1 MTDLALSASPST
13 PHAPNPNLAE
23 KSRDC
28 QRAMSA
34 RARRH
39 GRGWQGT
46 DGRADG
52 AARARTVPRPG
63 SRRRR
68 RAIRCPARPGGSRP
82 YRLASAARGHQPY
95 GYFCKKNSPLR
106 QPADRPPSVVL
117 PRSCLPSDLVVLRF
131 NQRTGETAIVR
142 NWMRSNLLHLRRSRR
157 DDAVGLRLGWQQDDS
172 IPIVFMERPDQN
184 ESAACD
190 PTRPAARTRLKMAGD
205 HRWSEGV
212 WLDRHRC
219 RPGPAIARRVW
230 RRADGC
236 KIPARSE

>member
-1 MTDLALSASPST
+1 MSRAPGRILGHIGSPALRATINHTAISAKRT
-13 PHAPNPNLAE
+13 RRYGIRQIDHRQWFCHA
-23 KSRDC
+23 
-28 QRAMSA
+28 
-34 RARRH
+34 
-39 GRGWQGT
+39 
-46 DGRADG
+46 
-52 AARARTVPRPG
+52 AAV
-63 SRRRR
+63 
-68 RAIRCPARPGGSRP
+68 
-82 YRLASAARGHQPY
+82 
-95 GYFCKKNSPLR
+95 
-106 QPADRPPSVVL
+106 
-117 PRSCLPSDLVVLRF
+117 PSDLAVFRF

-157 DDAVGLRLGWQQDDS
+157 DDAVGLRLGWQRDDS
-172 IPIVFMERPDQN
+172 IPIVFVERPDQN

-236 KIPARSE
+236 KIPARSA